1 VVGGY
6 VVEILFGVLG
16 LVPDERN
23 AQVEMAN
30 PTWNYTT
37 WLNLLFLALAAVFVV
52 RFFRTGGRPMLGM
65 MGGGPAGT
73 TPHHH

>member
-1 VVGGY
+1 VWS
-6 VVEILFGVLG
+6 
-16 LVPDERN
+16 
-23 AQVEMAN
+23 ASSS
-30 PTWNYTT
+30 PTCSSCP

-65 MGGGPAGT
+65 VGGGPAGT